1 MVPLPP
7 LMVLIMKLPLS
18 RYMLLL
24 ALPLLAAC
32 SSEKDEP
39 PLEALDPPATLM
51 EDEQSAQSEDGV
63 KTTRLDD
70 EGNILSDEIVSEE
83 ADGAYAP
90 AEGDME
96 SLPAQGTTVYFG
108 YDSTDISSQYM
119 GIIQKVAD
127 RLLGNASATVRL
139 EGHTDERGSRTYN
152 LALGERRAQS
162 VLDVLLEKNVLSE
175 QVDWVSYGEEIPA
188 VTGQGEEVWRQNR
201 RVEMI
206 LDE

>member
-7 LMVLIMKLPLS
+7 LMVLIMELPLS
-18 RYMLLL
+18 RYVLLL
-24 ALPLLAAC
+24 TLPLLGAC

-39 PLEALDPPATLM
+39 PLDALDPPAALL
-51 EDEQSAQSEDGV
+51 EEEQPQQPQDGV

-70 EGNILSDEIVSEE
+70 DGNILSDEIVHDEDSGEFAA
-83 ADGAYAP
+83 AD
-90 AEGDME
+90 DME

-108 YDSTDISSQYM
+108 YDSTDIDSQYM

-127 RLLGNASATVRL
+127 RLHSNSSATVRL

-162 VLDVLLEKNVLSE
+162 VLDLLLEKNVLPE

-188 VTGQGEEVWRQNR
+188 VTGQGEEVWRKNR